1 MLKKIMAGVMLVSI
15 LLLSGCYTRMAVQ
28 EENYWAVPIAVPV
41 DIVLLPGQL
50 LGELFL
56 MSMFGGWEN

>member
-1 MLKKIMAGVMLVSI
+1 MKKIMTVMMLESS
-15 LLLSGCYTRMAVQ
+15 LLFSGCCTRMAVQ

-41 DIVLLPGQL
+41 DVVLIPGQL
-50 LGELFL
+50 LGELVV

>member
-1 MLKKIMAGVMLVSI
+1 MKKMRVSMMLISS
-15 LLLSGCYTRMAVQ
+15 LLLSGCYTKMATQ
-28 EENYWAVPIAVPV
+28 KENYWVVPVTVPV

-56 MSMFGGWEN
+56 MSMFGGWES